1 MDRIL
6 PFTDEHHQFR
16 EMARKFFETEVKP
29 FHEEWEKNH
38 IVPKSVWRKAG
49 EYGLLCPD
57 VPEEYGGAGG
67 DFLYNVI
74 VVEESSR
81 VGNSGL
87 FMSLHS
93 DIIAPY
99 ITSFGTD
106 EQKKKWLPR
115 AISGETILAIAMT
128 EPGAG
133 SDLKSIRTNAV
144 DKGDHFIVNGQKTF
158 ISNGQL
164 ADLIITAVKHDNGTI
179 SLLLIEEGMKGFER
193 GRNLDKIGL
202 KAQDTSELYFNDVKV
217 PKENLLGKQGQGFR
231 YLMQKL
237 AQERLILGVAAVEA
251 TRLVHN
257 LTLQY
262 VKERRAFGQKIGSF
276 QNTKFKMA
284 EMATELEMAQVFT
297 DKVLIEHMKG
307 VNTTSEA
314 AMVKWYTTEMQ
325 KRHTDECLQFFG
337 GYGYMMEYPI
347 ARAYIDARIQTI
359 YAGTTEIMKE
369 IIGRS
374 LGL

>member
-6 PFTDEHHQFR
+6 PFTEEHEQFR

-29 FHEEWEKNH
+29 HHEEWEKNH
-38 IVPKSVWRKAG
+38 IVPKSVWKKAG
-49 EYGLLCPD
+49 DYGLLCPD

-74 VVEESSR
+74 VVEESSK

-99 ITSFGTD
+99 ITAFAND
-106 EQKKKWLPR
+106 EQKKRWLPR
-115 AISGETILAIAMT
+115 VISGDSILAIAMT

-133 SDLKSIRTNAV
+133 SDLKSIRTSAL

-164 ADLIITAVKHDNGTI
+164 ADLIIVAVKHDNGTI
-179 SLLLIEEGMKGFER
+179 SLVMVEEGMKGFER

-202 KAQDTSELYFNDVKV
+202 KAQDTSELFFNDVVV
-217 PKENLLGKQGQGFR
+217 PKTNLIGKQGQGFR

-262 VKERRAFGQKIGSF
+262 IKERKAFGQKIGSF

-297 DKVLIEHMKG
+297 DRVLIDHMKG
-307 VNTTSEA
+307 NNTSSEA

>member
-6 PFTDEHHQFR
+6 PFTEEHEQFR

-29 FHEEWEKNH
+29 HHEEWEKNH
-38 IVPKSVWRKAG
+38 IVPKAVWRKAG
-49 EYGLLCPD
+49 DYGLLCPD
-57 VPEEYGGAGG
+57 IPEEYGGAGG

-74 VVEESSR
+74 VVEESSK

-99 ITSFGTD
+99 ITTFGTED
-106 EQKKKWLPR
+106 QKKKWLPKV
-115 AISGETILAIAMT
+115 ISGETILAIAMT

-133 SDLKSIRTNAV
+133 SDLKSIRTSAV

-164 ADLIITAVKHDNGTI
+164 ADLVIVAVKHDNGTI
-179 SLLLIEEGMKGFER
+179 SLVLVEEGMKGFER

-202 KAQDTSELYFNDVKV
+202 KAQDTSELYFNDVVV
-217 PKENLLGKQGQGFR
+217 PKTNLLGKQGQGFR

-251 TRLVHN
+251 TRLVHK

-276 QNTKFKMA
+276 QNTKFKM
-284 EMATELEMAQVFT
+284 E
-297 DKVLIEHMKG
+297 
-307 VNTTSEA
+307 
-314 AMVKWYTTEMQ
+314 
-325 KRHTDECLQFFG
+325 
-337 GYGYMMEYPI
+337 
-347 ARAYIDARIQTI
+347 
-359 YAGTTEIMKE
+359 
-369 IIGRS
+369 
-374 LGL
+374 

>member
-1 MDRIL
+1 MERIL
-6 PFTDEHHQFR
+6 PFTEEHHQFR

-29 FHEEWEKNH
+29 HHEEWEKAH
-38 IVPKSVWRKAG
+38 IVPKEVWRKAG

-57 VPEEYGGAGG
+57 VPVEYGGSGA
-67 DFLYNVI
+67 DFLYNI
-74 VVEESSR
+74 IIIEESSK
-81 VGNSGL
+81 VGNSG
-87 FMSLHS
+87 FFISLHN
-93 DIIAPY
+93 DVIAPY
-99 ITSFGTD
+99 ITAYAND
-106 EQKKKWLPR
+106 EQKKRWLPKC
-115 AISGETILAIAMT
+115 ISGESILAIAMT

-133 SDLKSIRTNAV
+133 SDLKSLRTSAI
-144 DKGDHFIVNGQKTF
+144 DKGDHFVVNGQKTF

-164 ADLIITAVKHDNGTI
+164 SDLIITAVKHDNGTI
-179 SLLLIEEGMKGFER
+179 SLVMVEEGMKGFER

-202 KAQDTSELYFNDVKV
+202 KAQDTSELYFNDVIV
-217 PKENLLGKQGQGFR
+217 PKTNLIGKQGQGFR

-237 AQERLILGVAAVEA
+237 AKERLVLAVAAVEA
-251 TRLVHN
+251 TRLVQTI
-257 LTLQY
+257 TLQY
-262 VKERRAFGQKIGSF
+262 IKERKAFGQKIGSF

-284 EMATELEMAQVFT
+284 EMATELEMAQVFC
-297 DKVLIEHMKG
+297 DKVVMEIMNDAN
-307 VNTTSEA
+307 VTAEA
-314 AMVKWYTTEMQ
+314 SMAKWYATEMQ

-347 ARAYIDARIQTI
+347 ARAYLDARIQTI

>member
-1 MDRIL
+1 MERIL
-6 PFTDEHHQFR
+6 PFTEEHHQFR

-29 FHEEWEKNH
+29 HHEEWEKAH
-38 IVPKSVWRKAG
+38 IVPKELWRKAG

-57 VPEEYGGAGG
+57 VPTEYGGSGA
-67 DFLYNVI
+67 DFLYNI
-74 VVEESSR
+74 IIIEESSR
-81 VGNSGL
+81 VGNSG
-87 FMSLHS
+87 FFISLHN
-93 DIIAPY
+93 DVIAPY
-99 ITSFGTD
+99 ITSYANE
-106 EQKKKWLPR
+106 EQKKRWLPR
-115 AISGETILAIAMT
+115 CISGESILAVAMT

-133 SDLKSIRTNAV
+133 SDLKSIRTSAV
-144 DKGDHFIVNGQKTF
+144 DKGDHFVVNGQKTF

-164 ADLIITAVKHDNGTI
+164 SDLIITAVKHDNGTI
-179 SLLLIEEGMKGFER
+179 SLVMVEEGMKGFER

-202 KAQDTSELYFNDVKV
+202 KAQDTSELYFNDVIV
-217 PKENLLGKQGQGFR
+217 PKTNLIGKQGQGFR

-237 AQERLILGVAAVEA
+237 AKERLVLAVAAVEA
-251 TRLVHN
+251 TRLVQTI
-257 LTLQY
+257 TLQY
-262 VKERRAFGQKIGSF
+262 IKERKAFGQKIGSF

-284 EMATELEMAQVFT
+284 EMATELEMAQVFC
-297 DKVLIEHMKG
+297 DKVVMEIMNDQN
-307 VNTTSEA
+307 VTAEA
-314 AMVKWYTTEMQ
+314 SMAKWYTTEMQ

-347 ARAYIDARIQTI
+347 ARAYLDARIQTI

>member
-1 MDRIL
+1 MERIL
-6 PFTDEHHQFR
+6 EFTEEHNQFR

-29 FHEEWEKNH
+29 FHEEWEKAH
-38 IVPKSVWRKAG
+38 IVPKEVWKKAG
-49 EYGLLCPD
+49 ANGLLCPD
-57 VPEEYGGAGG
+57 VPEEYGGSGA
-67 DFLYNVI
+67 DFLYNI
-74 VVEESSR
+74 IIIEESSK
-81 VGNSGL
+81 VGNSG
-87 FMSLHS
+87 FFISLHN
-93 DIIAPY
+93 DVIAPY
-99 ITSFGTD
+99 ITTYGNE
-106 EQKKKWLPR
+106 EQKKKWLPKC
-115 AISGETILAIAMT
+115 ISGESILAVAMT

-133 SDLKSIRTNAV
+133 SDLKGIRTSAV
-144 DKGDHFIVNGQKTF
+144 DKGDHFVVNGQKTF

-164 ADLIITAVKHDNGTI
+164 ADLIVTAVKHDNGTI
-179 SLLLIEEGMKGFER
+179 SLVMIEEGMKGFER

-202 KAQDTSELYFNDVKV
+202 KAQDTSELYFNDVIV

-231 YLMQKL
+231 YLMMKL
-237 AQERLILGVAAVEA
+237 AQERLVLAVAAVEA
-251 TRLVHN
+251 TRLVQN
-257 LTLQY
+257 ITLKY
-262 VKERRAFGQKIGSF
+262 IKERQAFGKKIGSF

-284 EMATELEMAQVFT
+284 EMATELEMAQVFCDQAVMT
-297 DKVLIEHMKG
+297 HMKG
-307 VNTTSEA
+307 VNTTVEA
-314 AMVKWYTTEMQ
+314 SMAKWYATEMQ

>member
-1 MDRIL
+1 MERIIE
-6 PFTDEHHQFR
+6 FTDEHNQFR
-16 EMARKFFETEVKP
+16 EMARKFFETEVAP
-29 FHEEWEKNH
+29 HHEDWEKAR
-38 IVPKSVWRKAG
+38 IVPKEVWLKAG
-49 EYGLLCPD
+49 ANGLLCPD
-57 VPEEYGGAGG
+57 VPVEYGGSGA

-74 VVEESSR
+74 IIEESSR
-81 VGNSGL
+81 VGNSG
-87 FMSLHS
+87 FFISLHN
-93 DIIAPY
+93 DVIAPY
-99 ITSFGTD
+99 ISTYATD
-106 EQKKKWLPR
+106 EQKARWLPKCC
-115 AISGETILAIAMT
+115 SGESILAVAMT

-133 SDLKSIRTNAV
+133 SDLKSLRTMAV
-144 DKGDHFIVNGQKTF
+144 DKGDHFVVNGQKTF

-164 ADLIITAVKHDNGTI
+164 ADLIVTAVKHDNGTI
-179 SLLLIEEGMKGFER
+179 SLVMIEEGMKGFER

-202 KAQDTSELYFNDVKV
+202 KAQDTSELYFNDVIV

-237 AQERLILGVAAVEA
+237 AQERLVLGIAAVEA
-251 TRLVHN
+251 SKLVQN
-257 LTLQY
+257 ITLKY
-262 VKERRAFGQKIGSF
+262 IKERHAFGKKIGSF

-284 EMATELEMAQVFT
+284 EMATELEMAQLLCDQT
-297 DKVLIEHMKG
+297 LKLHMRG
-307 VNTTSEA
+307 DNTTVEA
-314 AMVKWYTTEMQ
+314 SMAKWYATEMQ

-347 ARAYIDARIQTI
+347 ARAYLDARIQTI

>member
-1 MDRIL
+1 MERIL
-6 PFTDEHHQFR
+6 PFTEEHHQFR

-29 FHEEWEKNH
+29 HHETWEKNH
-38 IVPKSVWRKAG
+38 IVPKEVWRKAG
-49 EYGLLCPD
+49 ENGLLCPD
-57 VPEEYGGAGG
+57 VPAEYGGSGA
-67 DFLYNVI
+67 DFLYNI
-74 VVEESSR
+74 IIIEESSR
-81 VGNSGL
+81 VGNSG
-87 FMSLHS
+87 FFISLHN
-93 DIIAPY
+93 DVIAPY
-99 ITSFGTD
+99 ISTYAND
-106 EQKKKWLPR
+106 EQKKRWLPKC
-115 AISGETILAIAMT
+115 ASGESILAVAMT

-133 SDLKSIRTNAV
+133 SDLKSLRTSAV
-144 DKGDHFIVNGQKTF
+144 DKGDHFVVNGQKTF

-179 SLLLIEEGMKGFER
+179 SLVMIEEGMKGFER

-202 KAQDTSELYFNDVKV
+202 KAQDTSELYFNDVIV
-217 PKENLLGKQGQGFR
+217 PKTNLIGKQGQGFR

-237 AQERLILGVAAVEA
+237 AQERLVLAVAAVEA
-251 TRLVHN
+251 TRLVQTI
-257 LTLQY
+257 TLQY
-262 VKERRAFGQKIGSF
+262 IKERKAFGQKIGSF

-284 EMATELEMAQVFT
+284 EMATELEMAQVFC
-297 DKVLIEHMKG
+297 DKVVMEHMKG
-307 VNTTSEA
+307 ENTTAEA
-314 AMVKWYTTEMQ
+314 SMCKWYATEMQ

-347 ARAYIDARIQTI
+347 ARAYLDARIQTI

>member
-1 MDRIL
+1 MERIIE
-6 PFTDEHHQFR
+6 FTEEHEQFR

-29 FHEEWEKNH
+29 HHEEWEKAG
-38 IVPKSVWRKAG
+38 IVPKEIWTKAG
-49 EYGLLCPD
+49 ENGLLCPD
-57 VPEEYGGAGG
+57 VPEEYGGSGA

-74 VVEESSR
+74 IIEESSR
-81 VGNSGL
+81 VGNSG
-87 FMSLHS
+87 FFVSLHN
-93 DIIAPY
+93 DVIAPY
-99 ITSFGTD
+99 ITTYGTE

-115 AISGETILAIAMT
+115 CCSGESILAVAMT
-128 EPGAG
+128 EPGTG
-133 SDLKSIRTNAV
+133 SDLKGIRTMAV
-144 DKGDHFIVNGQKTF
+144 DKGDHFVVNGQKTF

-164 ADLIITAVKHDNGTI
+164 SDLIVTAVKHDNGTI
-179 SLLLIEEGMKGFER
+179 SLVMIEEGMKGFER
-193 GRNLDKIGL
+193 GRNLEKIGL
-202 KAQDTSELYFNDVKV
+202 KAQDTSELYFNDVVV
-217 PKENLLGKQGQGFR
+217 PKENLIGKQGQGFR

-237 AQERLILGVAAVEA
+237 AQERLVLAIAAVES
-251 TRLVHN
+251 TRLVQQI
-257 LTLQY
+257 TLQY
-262 VKERRAFGQKIGSF
+262 IKERHAFGKKIGSF

-284 EMATELEMAQVFT
+284 EMATELEMAQLLC
-297 DKVLIEHMKG
+297 DQALRLHMRG
-307 VNTTSEA
+307 DNTTVEA
-314 AMVKWYTTEMQ
+314 SMAKWYSTEMQ